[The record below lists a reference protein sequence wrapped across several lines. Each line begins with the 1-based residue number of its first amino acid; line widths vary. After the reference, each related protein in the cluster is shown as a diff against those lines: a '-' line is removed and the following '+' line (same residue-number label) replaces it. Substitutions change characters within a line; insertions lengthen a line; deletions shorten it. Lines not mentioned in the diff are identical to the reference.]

1 MDTGKYTALWSLR
14 LIVPIHKKDDRSKV
28 ENYRG
33 LTFLSAL
40 GKLFTSIFNNRQ
52 FDHMVQKGSLKVEQG
67 GFGKMQGTG
76 DSIFSLKVLID
87 KHVKS
92 KPQKHRNLL
101 FHASSILE
109 KPSTVYPDRNYS
121 TN

>member
-1 MDTGKYTALWSLR
+1 
-14 LIVPIHKKDDRSKV
+14 
-28 ENYRG
+28 
-33 LTFLSAL
+33 
-40 GKLFTSIFNNRQ
+40 
-52 FDHMVQKGSLKVEQG
+52 MVQKGSLKAEQG

-109 KPSTVYPDRNYS
+109 KPSTVYSDRNYS